1 MNTSRSP
8 GAAGA
13 GSRSVSSSSRRDP
26 ASSTSLQ
33 PSLDEELSQAA
44 EAAQV
49 QTRDA
54 VASIGGD
61 FQEAARSATTAVKQQ
76 AAQLASDVGHEL
88 SKAAQVQKTRGVE
101 AIQGFSRAIN
111 AAAAE
116 LESQSP
122 AIAQYVRDAAE
133 KVKGLSNNIEGRDVN
148 ELMRAASKIARSQP
162 LLFIGGALAAGFAL
176 SRFLKSGTDASD
188 EQQRSPSNLSA

>member
-8 GAAGA
+8 GTAGP

-33 PSLDEELSQAA
+33 PSLDEELSQTA
-44 EAAQV
+44 EAAEEK
-49 QTRDA
+49 TRNA
-54 VASIGGD
+54 AASIGGD
-61 FQEAARSATTAVKQQ
+61 FKEAARSATSAVKQQ
-76 AAQLASDVGHEL
+76 AAQLVSEVGHEL
-88 SKAAQVQKTRGVE
+88 SRTAQAQKARRVE
-101 AIQGFSRAIN
+101 AIHGFSRAIN

-133 KVKGLSNNIEGRDVN
+133 KVK
-148 ELMRAASKIARSQP
+148 
-162 LLFIGGALAAGFAL
+162 
-176 SRFLKSGTDASD
+176 
-188 EQQRSPSNLSA
+188 